1 MSAPHV
7 ALDSL
12 IVEMPA
18 HRALPQLS
26 ARWTLPLKAK
36 FVPSPLSLLHRP
48 VYQCLSLLQL

>member
-1 MSAPHV
+1 MSAPLV
-7 ALDSL
+7 ELDSL

-18 HRALPQLS
+18 HRALPQHF

-48 VYQCLSLLQL
+48 VFLCRSLLQS